1 MGTYLIAGASKGIG
15 HKLASKLIEDG
26 NSVINYSRSPSPLN
40 GVTSVEVDFASESLT
55 LSPPE
60 TLDGLAYCPGT
71 INLKPFH
78 RLTETDFLADYRI
91 NFLSAVKLIQACLP
105 ALQKSNSASI
115 VLFSTVAASTGMG
128 FHSSIASAKSAL
140 AGLGLS
146 LAAELAPKIRV
157 NIVSPSLTETPLAEK
172 LLANDNQ
179 KAAAGKR
186 HPLQRHGQPEDIANA
201 AEFLLTQKS
210 SWMTGQIINVDG
222 GLGNLRL
229 L

>member
-1 MGTYLIAGASKGIG
+1 MPTG
-15 HKLASKLIEDG
+15 
-26 NSVINYSRSPSPLN
+26 
-40 GVTSVEVDFASESLT
+40 LT
-55 LSPPE
+55 
-60 TLDGLAYCPGT
+60 
-71 INLKPFH
+71 K
-78 RLTETDFLADYRI
+78 
-91 NFLSAVKLIQACLP
+91 
-105 ALQKSNSASI
+105 KSDSASI

-140 AGLGLS
+140 AAMGLS
-146 LAAELAPKIRV
+146 LAAELAPKVRV

-210 SWMTGQIINVDG
+210 SWVTGQIINVDG

>member
-15 HKLASKLIEDG
+15 HNLASKLIEKD
-26 NSVINYSRSPSPLN
+26 NSVINYSRSPSSIS
-40 GVTSVEVDFASESLT
+40 GVTNFEVDFTSESLT
-55 LSPPE
+55 LSPPDS
-60 TLDGLAYCPGT
+60 LDGLVYCPGT

-78 RLTETDFLADYRI
+78 RLTEADFLTDYRI

-105 ALQKSNSASI
+105 ALQKSDSASI

-140 AGLGLS
+140 TGLGLS

-157 NIVSPSLTETPLAEK
+157 NVVSPSLTDTPLAER
-172 LLANDNQ
+172 LLANDTQ

-186 HPLQRHGQPEDIANA
+186 HPLQRYGQPHDIANA
-201 AEFLLTQKS
+201 AEFLLTEKS
-210 SWMTGQIINVDG
+210 SWVTGQIINVDG